1 MNTVNFGNNGA
12 IELAAITTMG
22 ISVKDSDNPIGF
34 FGTGL
39 KYALAVLLREKA
51 EITIKS
57 RDFTA
62 MVFGSKINVRG
73 KEFTTVNLDVRR
85 ACGETLFVDMG
96 ITTHLGANWG
106 FSEAFRELYSNTL
119 DEGGEV
125 WKSSEC
131 DKTFD
136 TVISVKSDGI
146 EGAYDSR
153 EELFPNLRNKT
164 LLYQNDMV
172 QVYKW
177 FSDNLYYKG
186 VKVHETGGSYFTYNF
201 LDGQSLTEDRTLSS
215 LWRAKY
221 EVSNI
226 LAANLCYNEAV
237 AMFSSGEPFESEC
250 DMSDRP
256 TVSPGFLDAVKYAL
270 KHLDL
275 PYAYEGLLRS
285 HLNFEAI
292 YKDVTSELTR
302 LEQSTLKAAKEFL
315 KDSLCRNLDDY
326 PIKVMDSLG
335 KDIVG
340 KASDGTIYLAR
351 GYLIQGM
358 NYVAA
363 TIYEEYI
370 HLFKGLRDNCYEMQT
385 FLFDTIIHQELE
397 RQSLIGELK

>member
-1 MNTVNFGNNGA
+1 MNTVNFGNNGV
-12 IELAAITTMG
+12 IELASITTMG
-22 ISVKDSDNPIGF
+22 ISVKDSDSPIGF

-57 RDFTA
+57 PDFTA
-62 MVFGSKINVRG
+62 KVFGAEINVRG
-73 KEFTTVNLDVRR
+73 KEFTTVNLEVTK
-85 ACGETLFVDMG
+85 GEETSVVDMG

-106 FSEAFRELYSNTL
+106 FSDAFRELYSNTL

-146 EGAYDSR
+146 ADTYDSR
-153 EELFPNLRNKT
+153 EEIFPNLRNKT
-164 LLYQNDMV
+164 LLYQNGVV

-186 VKVHETGGSYFTYNF
+186 VKVHETDGSYFTYNF
-201 LDGQSLTEDRTLSS
+201 LAGQSLTEDRTLSS
-215 LWRAKY
+215 LWLAKY
-221 EVSNI
+221 AVSNI
-226 LAANLCYNEAV
+226 LAANLGYNEAV
-237 AMFSSGEPFESEC
+237 AMFSSGKPFESEC
-250 DMSDRP
+250 DMSDKP

-275 PYAYEGLLRS
+275 DYAYEGLLRL
-285 HLNFEAI
+285 HLDFEAL
-292 YKDVTSELTR
+292 YKDVTDELTR
-302 LEQSTLKAAKEFL
+302 LEQSMLKAAKEFL

-335 KDIVG
+335 KEIIG
-340 KASDGTIYLAR
+340 KASNGSIYLAR
-351 GYLIQGM
+351 DYLTLGM
-358 NYVAA
+358 NHIAS
-363 TIYEEYI
+363 TIYEEYV

-397 RQSLIGELK
+397 RQSLIEELK